1 MNFLQGIQFGQDPK
15 HTQIVGTCKHFV
27 ANSMEKWYNYSRH
40 NYDAK
45 VSKADLADYYFPA
58 FKACVMEGKAMSI
71 MCSCESRLVCASS
84 ATRCLAH
91 MCCARVAECT
101 SCNLQIMPSM
111 GFQCARI
118 LACSMTRSETLGAST
133 GT

>member
-1 MNFLQGIQFGQDPK
+1 MRCPTPTAHFLLTLTHVIHALHDACTDAVNFLQGIQYGKDPK

-27 ANSMEKWYNYSRH
+27 ANSMENWYNYSRH

-71 MCSCESRLVCASS
+71 MCSCALEFTFPVLRATCRLV
-84 ATRCLAH
+84 
-91 MCCARVAECT
+91 
-101 SCNLQIMPSM
+101 
-111 GFQCARI
+111 
-118 LACSMTRSETLGAST
+118 
-133 GT
+133 